1 MRHQRPAASTDPN
14 DQGEAAELRRGLVF
28 FWWLVLLLL
37 PIGREASGGA
47 PPVPLLPLPLPL
59 PLQAAFVLGSTA
71 LLLLVRAQAGAAAV
85 PLTTIAPLLI
95 GLGLGLE
102 LFATLLTLGLRAGFD
117 IVTDV
122 PFYPATFLAVH
133 ADSLAYGVGAVA
145 LGLVTLL
152 GRAAWAAAHAGQA
165 GEAMLALLLAYAST
179 RLLLGLC
186 LGLPTESAPAAWNVA
201 AALPLGLAL
210 ACLLDRF
217 RPRPESLPP
226 APQP

>member
-37 PIGREASGGA
+37 PIGREASGST
-47 PPVPLLPLPLPL
+47 PPMLLLPLPLH
-59 PLQAAFVLGSTA
+59 AAFVLGSTA
-71 LLLLVRAQAGAAAV
+71 LLLLVRMQASAAAV

-102 LFATLLTLGLRAGFD
+102 LVAALLTLCLRASFD

-133 ADSLAYGVGAVA
+133 ADTLAYGVGALA
-145 LGLVTLL
+145 FGLVTRL
-152 GRAAWAAAHAGQA
+152 GHAAWAAAHAGQPS
-165 GEAMLALLLAYAST
+165 EAMLALLLAYAST
-179 RLLLGLC
+179 RLLLSLC
-186 LGLPTESAPAAWNVA
+186 LGLPTESALAAWNVA
-201 AALPLGLAL
+201 AALPLGMLAV
-210 ACLLDRF
+210 CLGNRF
-217 RPRPESLPP
+217 RPQPESLPQ
-226 APQP
+226 APGS

>member
-1 MRHQRPAASTDPN
+1 MTRIPDPSTRRH
-14 DQGEAAELRRGLVF
+14 DQDEAAELRRGLVF
-28 FWWLVLLLL
+28 FWWLVMLLF
-37 PIGREASGGA
+37 PICREANGGT
-47 PPVPLLPLPLPL
+47 PPVPFLPLPLH
-59 PLQAAFVLGSTA
+59 AAFILGSTA

-165 GEAMLALLLAYAST
+165 GEAMLAVLLAYDST

-186 LGLPTESAPAAWNVA
+186 LGLPTESAPAAWSVT
-201 AALPLGLAL
+201 AALPLGLGI
-210 ACLLDRF
+210 ACLARRF
-217 RPRPESLPP
+217 RPQPESLPP
-226 APQP
+226 APGS

>member
-1 MRHQRPAASTDPN
+1 MTRIPDPSTRRH
-14 DQGEAAELRRGLVF
+14 DQDEAAELRRGLVF

-37 PIGREASGGA
+37 PIGREASGDT
-47 PPVPLLPLPLPL
+47 PPVPLLPL

-85 PLTTIAPLLI
+85 PLTTIAPLLS

-102 LFATLLTLGLRAGFD
+102 LFATLLTLCLRASFD

-152 GRAAWAAAHAGQA
+152 GHAAWAAAHAGQA

-186 LGLPTESAPAAWNVA
+186 LGLPTESAPAAWSVT
-201 AALPLGLAL
+201 AALPLGLGIT
-210 ACLLDRF
+210 CLVDRF
-217 RPRPESLPP
+217 RPQPESLPP
-226 APQP
+226 APGS